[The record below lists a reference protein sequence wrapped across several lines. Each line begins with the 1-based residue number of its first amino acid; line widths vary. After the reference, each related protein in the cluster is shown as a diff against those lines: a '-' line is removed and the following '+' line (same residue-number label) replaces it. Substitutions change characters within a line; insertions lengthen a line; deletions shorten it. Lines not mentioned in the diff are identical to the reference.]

1 MNNFEFYVKTR
12 KALGENCNKIYE
24 DLKEIYGD
32 DCSYKSSIYGY
43 AAKPDERGVKMHGR
57 PSSSLDS
64 VQRIEA
70 LIAEDRHLS
79 LRSIAE
85 SVELSHE
92 TVRSIMHNN
101 FCFLSNIRIYFF
113 THHVLLEN

>member
-1 MNNFEFYVKTR
+1 M
-12 KALGENCNKIYE
+12 ENIGVTQFLVLHDKYIFCNKIYE

-32 DCSYKSSIYGY
+32 NCPHQATIYRY
-43 AAKPDERGVKMHGR
+43 AAKPDERGVETRGR

-64 VQRIEA
+64 VQRINA
-70 LIAEDRHLS
+70 LIAEDRHFS
-79 LRSIAE
+79 LRSNAE

-101 FCFLSNIRIYFF
+101 LS
-113 THHVLLEN
+113 